1 MGHEREAM
9 GFLGFCMCPG
19 VACGGSACNWIV
31 AYRGFF
37 CTNDWSLSGT
47 NFASPYWLH
56 KDPCGMTTAFMTHF
70 LIYGAVYIVNV
81 HVLYPWFA
89 FTPIGI
95 LHMFSFS
102 CIMGLASIS
111 HWRAMTADPGA
122 VPKDAQPLQDHLA
135 ALKASNRNMRR
146 CHVSGIFKPLRAH
159 YDREI
164 QRCVVKMDHHC
175 PWVNNCIGIANQKL
189 FILFVGYVALGSFYA
204 LVLLVGRWLS
214 CSGKIE
220 LRADFCDKVSPESR
234 VMLILLTI
242 EALVFGDADSYLNWL
257 VPTVASWKDR
267 DEIMGYTVPVKVEEE
282 EALLSQDLE
291 DPQIKNEPAGETD
304 VEMNEMV
311 EVSLASPKHA
321 GPRERVTQKNEET
334 QLRGDDAL

>member
-1 MGHEREAM
+1 
-9 GFLGFCMCPG
+9 
-19 VACGGSACNWIV
+19 
-31 AYRGFF
+31 
-37 CTNDWSLSGT
+37 
-47 NFASPYWLH
+47 
-56 KDPCGMTTAFMTHF
+56 MTTAFMTHF

-189 FILFVGYVALGSFYA
+189 FILFVGYVAIGSFYA

-242 EALVFGDADSYLNWL
+242 EALLFGLFTTCMACEQITSVMYNQTYIDRLQAKRGDASKSTNHGILGNLREVFGDADSYLNWL

-291 DPQIKNEPAGETD
+291 DPQTNNEPAGETD